1 VPPNHVDKWS
11 VSHPEI
17 PHRDGGHNAL
27 CKSRYILKSSNPH
40 KAHPSMHTVCS
51 IVSAAA
57 PRIDKA
63 SRTLENRRFSLL
75 KDKAFQ

>member
-1 VPPNHVDKWS
+1 MFQSAQVARFDAP
-11 VSHPEI
+11 
-17 PHRDGGHNAL
+17 
-27 CKSRYILKSSNPH
+27 
-40 KAHPSMHTVCS
+40 VCS